1 MEEFMNNSNENN
13 SLINIDSLMFD
24 LKYAL
29 NIESFYRAMKNNE
42 FDSIDSDKFINL
54 SYEFRNEFD
63 KLDDED
69 KRNFYDL
76 FLKLIQIEEYFVN
89 YKNEFN

>member
-1 MEEFMNNSNENN
+1 
-13 SLINIDSLMFD
+13 MFD

-29 NIESFYRAMKNNE
+29 DIECFYRAMKNNE

-69 KRNFYDL
+69 KHNFYDL